1 MDLKGTLAAVLAA
14 LLLAGPLAAQ
24 QNKGTFVLD
33 GKTYPFSVLSC
44 DLVHDLE
51 SRSTYTLYGR
61 GRSPA
66 GENFEVFVTRTNVDG
81 IVSHGATV
89 RVTGTRG
96 ARMISRAARSHVSD
110 AWVDGVGDP
119 ADGPLV
125 RVEGNRI
132 RVKGKFR
139 DEHNE
144 VLGIGMLEATCRQG
158 S

>member
-1 MDLKGTLAAVLAA
+1 MDLKGRFAAGLAA
-14 LLLAGPLAAQ
+14 LVLTGPLAAQ
-24 QNKGTFVLD
+24 ADRGTFVLD
-33 GKTYPFSVLSC
+33 GKTYAFTVLSC
-44 DLVHDLE
+44 DLVNDLA

-61 GRSPA
+61 GKTPA
-66 GENFEVFVTRTNVDG
+66 GENFEVFVTRTSVDG

-89 RVTGTRG
+89 RLTNAQGT
-96 ARMISRAARSHVSD
+96 RMISRAARSHVSD

-119 ADGPLV
+119 VDGPLV

-132 RVKGKFR
+132 RVQGRFR

-144 VLGIGMLEATCRQG
+144 VLGTGMLEATCRQG